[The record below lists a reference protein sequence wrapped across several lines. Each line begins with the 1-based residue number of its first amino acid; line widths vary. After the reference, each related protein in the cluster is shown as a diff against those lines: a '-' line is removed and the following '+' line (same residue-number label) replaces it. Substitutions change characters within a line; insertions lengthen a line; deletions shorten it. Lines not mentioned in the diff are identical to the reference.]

1 MKLFLNLKKSSSWK
15 IWTTNATTNLRGVV
29 HNSWLYSTR
38 SEDSRPPHFIDL
50 VDWIACSCIFN
61 IKIFNTGWGFLYLI
75 IKPIISVFHKVF
87 ENNIQKYY
95 SKLSI
100 LLTLAKRRALPGYAR
115 DRGFG
120 SSGKFVLSRFHGRFS
135 IQLISSYNFSNFWQL
150 YIYCWDALGAVD
162 HHSTTQV
169 QSYFG
174 CAARQRLLYRG
185 WPLP

>member
-115 DRGFG
+115 DRGFV
-120 SSGKFVLSRFHGRFS
+120 SSGKFWEICF
-135 IQLISSYNFSNFWQL
+135 L
-150 YIYCWDALGAVD
+150 YISRTVLYTADTDRSILQQAVD
-162 HHSTTQV
+162 CT
-169 QSYFG
+169 G
-174 CAARQRLLYRG
+174 DI
-185 WPLP
+185 